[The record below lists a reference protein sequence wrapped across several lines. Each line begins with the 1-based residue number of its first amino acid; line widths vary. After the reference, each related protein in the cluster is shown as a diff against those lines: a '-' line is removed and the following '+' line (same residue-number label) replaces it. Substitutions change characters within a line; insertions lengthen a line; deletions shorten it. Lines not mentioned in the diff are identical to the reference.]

1 MTLAQVLDKIR
12 QHLSRMFSYR
22 RQVRRVAYYLNA
34 YSIGLLQDCYSERPE
49 AGPQNLDLKLER
61 QQQGGPFEP
70 YDVALVNRAAF
81 QLLRDEKSILEVGC
95 GTAMFSHLAAEDPRR
110 TLTATEHDEQTLLWS
125 MQNRSRENIHYSDK
139 ALSEFHADEFDM
151 VVAIEV
157 VEHLSD
163 YSTFLTEVATIA
175 PRAIITTPNKN
186 RNPFDSVANTPA
198 YGGHV
203 REWTSGEFYWV
214 LRAFYSDV
222 EMYTIRRFSAVIE
235 KFRVD
240 DNFTPVLARC
250 SVLEHSEPLLA
261 LCKQPIRRHPSADA
275 KVDP

>member
-1 MTLAQVLDKIR
+1 
-12 QHLSRMFSYR
+12 MFSYR
-22 RQVRRVAYYLNA
+22 RQVRRIAYYLNA
-34 YSIGLLQDCYSERPE
+34 YSIRLLHDSYSERPE

-70 YDVALVNRAAF
+70 YDVALVNRAAV
-81 QLLRDEKSILEVGC
+81 QLLGDETSILEVGC

-110 TLTATEHDEQTLLWS
+110 TLTATEHDEKTLLWAK
-125 MQNRSRENIHYSDK
+125 QNRSRVNIHYCRNE
-139 ALSEFHADEFDM
+139 LSKFHADEFD
-151 VVAIEV
+151 VIVAIEV

-198 YGGHV
+198 YGSHV

-222 EMYTIRRFSAVIE
+222 KMYTIRGFSAEIE
-235 KFRVD
+235 KFKID
-240 DNFTPVLARC
+240 ENFTPTLARC
-250 SVLEHSEPLLA
+250 SVLEHSESLLA
-261 LCKQPIRRHPSADA
+261 LCKQPIRHHSMHRRQG
-275 KVDP
+275 